1 MPAAANSL
9 HSAPRAATRRA
20 AAGPGTSVNPAEVKA
35 QIEAGLPGSRASVRS
50 DDNTHFE
57 ALVVAAQFAGQRP
70 LKRHQQVYATL
81 GAAVGREIHALSIE
95 ALTPEEWSA
104 RGGA

>member
-1 MPAAANSL
+1 M
-9 HSAPRAATRRA
+9 
-20 AAGPGTSVNPAEVKA
+20 NPVEIKSR
-35 QIEAGLPGSRASVRS
+35 IEAGLPGSRATVRS

-57 ALVVAAQFAGQRP
+57 AQVIAPQFAGQRP

-81 GAAVGREIHALSIE
+81 GEAVGREIHALSIE

-104 RGGA
+104 RGGG